1 MRLHSGAAPLRC
13 RFCPKKFTSSYK
25 RQYHIDQTH
34 FPSKMV
40 HRLAKRA
47 QIRQRERE
55 VLDQETEK
63 GTSTSQQFRPNVA
76 SISNNNP
83 IEHSSTTSIPNI
95 SMPIIENNRDYTL
108 PPFGQNY
115 VNPQPEQFEAHSVN
129 VDCNNQTARHFS
141 LTLTAGD
148 VTVDGTT
155 TTTANDVTLRMNM
168 ISYLKYGDSQYY
180 KYWYA
185 DDLVLKFTVDGD
197 SYEYPI
203 TNGYI
208 AAPQDKSYACQN
220 PDIWPMQPHKTGDMN
235 KKAYDASLSFT
246 NLQVDVN
253 FVFNNTGPIDRNWFS
268 DGVDCDDRLG
278 KGGVVGLAFVFLV
291 LLIGLYLL
299 TLLSTAQNP
308 VFGDKQIVVA
318 QE

>member
-1 MRLHSGAAPLRC
+1 
-13 RFCPKKFTSSYK
+13 
-25 RQYHIDQTH
+25 
-34 FPSKMV
+34 
-40 HRLAKRA
+40 
-47 QIRQRERE
+47 
-55 VLDQETEK
+55 
-63 GTSTSQQFRPNVA
+63 
-76 SISNNNP
+76 
-83 IEHSSTTSIPNI
+83 
-95 SMPIIENNRDYTL
+95 
-108 PPFGQNY
+108 
-115 VNPQPEQFEAHSVN
+115 
-129 VDCNNQTARHFS
+129 
-141 LTLTAGD
+141 
-148 VTVDGTT
+148 
-155 TTTANDVTLRMNM
+155 M
-168 ISYLKYGDSQYY
+168 ISYLKYGDSPYY

-185 DDLVLKFTVDGD
+185 DDLMLSFNVDGD

-220 PDIWPMQPHKTGDMN
+220 PDIWPMQPPKTGDMN

-253 FVFNNTGPIDRNWFS
+253 FVFNGSVSPVERNWFS

-278 KGGVVGLAFVFLV
+278 KGGLVGLSFVFLV
-291 LLIGLYLL
+291 LVIGLYLL